1 MEGDPRDS
9 EQDEMSDAMTVAVGM
24 SGGVDSTMAAWM
36 LKQQGHD
43 VVGLTMQLSD
53 GLLSPSVERRSG
65 CYGPGEVRDIAAAKA
80 AAERIGI
87 PHVTV
92 TLAEEFRRCVLDYF
106 REEYRA
112 GRTPNPCVV
121 CNREMKFGLLI
132 ERARQQGVRFD
143 FFATGHYARVE
154 FDEGRGLFRLL
165 RGIDPS
171 KDQSYFLARLTQDQL
186 RQVLFPLGDWRKEA
200 IISLAREVGLGEIAD
215 REESQ
220 DFLEG
225 ADYAPLF
232 EPSDSQPGPI
242 RDSTGR
248 MLGRHR
254 GIIHYTIGQRKGL
267 GIASTE
273 RLYVKELQVDTNTI
287 VLGRRDEVMMDS
299 CRVEDASWISGAPPD
314 NGTPC
319 LARLRYRHCG
329 ANVTLHRESDEAW
342 RAEFKEPQF
351 AVAPGQAAVFYDGD
365 EVLGGGWIGRR
376 A

>member
-1 MEGDPRDS
+1 
-9 EQDEMSDAMTVAVGM
+9 
-24 SGGVDSTMAAWM
+24 
-36 LKQQGHD
+36 
-43 VVGLTMQLSD
+43 
-53 GLLSPSVERRSG
+53 
-65 CYGPGEVRDIAAAKA
+65 
-80 AAERIGI
+80 
-87 PHVTV
+87 
-92 TLAEEFRRCVLDYF
+92 
-106 REEYRA
+106 
-112 GRTPNPCVV
+112 
-121 CNREMKFGLLI
+121 
-132 ERARQQGVRFD
+132 
-143 FFATGHYARVE
+143 
-154 FDEGRGLFRLL
+154 
-165 RGIDPS
+165 
-171 KDQSYFLARLTQDQL
+171 
-186 RQVLFPLGDWRKEA
+186 LFPLGDWRKEA

-342 RAEFKEPQF
+342 RAEFEEPQF